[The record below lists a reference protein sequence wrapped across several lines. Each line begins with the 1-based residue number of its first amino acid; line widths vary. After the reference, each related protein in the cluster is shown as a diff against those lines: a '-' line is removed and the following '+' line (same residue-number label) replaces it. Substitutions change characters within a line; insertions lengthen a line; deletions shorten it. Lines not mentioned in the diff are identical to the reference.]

1 MASKGMNKFL
11 QLIGF
16 GDDDPEEE
24 SRSAYTPPARSS
36 STSGSANPYRSGSS
50 SSRSSTSSS
59 GSRNEYRPES
69 RSSESRYGQSVSST
83 EGVRM
88 VVLQPQ
94 SMEDTQV
101 VIDNLCQGKSVIVNL
116 ENLSPEVAQ
125 RLLDFI
131 SGAIYAL
138 RGNIRKVSRGI
149 FLLAPNGVDISGNI
163 ASSFAGSIRQ
173 AR

>member
-16 GDDDPEEE
+16 GDDEPEEE
-24 SRSAYTPPARSS
+24 SRSAYTPPSRSNA
-36 STSGSANPYRSGSS
+36 SGSVNPYRTGSGAPRGGSS
-50 SSRSSTSSS
+50 SSNVRS
-59 GSRNEYRPES
+59 EYRPEP
-69 RSSESRYGQSVSST
+69 RSSESRYGNSVSST

-101 VIDNLCQGKSVIVNL
+101 VIDNLCQGKSIIVNL

-138 RGNIRKVSRGI
+138 RGSIRKVSRGI